1 MFIEF
6 GPSYFQYMRNV
17 VYNGYPSVIAK
28 ILAAYSIKT
37 TRVGNE
43 RKVYVL
49 VLENLNLGINPSDE
63 KYIMRYDLKGSE
75 VNRFVNKSEAKVHLD
90 SNFLLSMNGRP
101 ILIDKKLSNL
111 LHISLNNDSLCL
123 ANSNR
128 IDYSLLAVVNR
139 KDKWIR
145 FGLIDYLQSYTIQRI
160 LESNFKKILNM
171 GTRPTI
177 IEPKDYRLRF
187 IKFL

>member
-1 MFIEF
+1 M
-6 GPSYFQYMRNV
+6 
-17 VYNGYPSVIAK
+17 
-28 ILAAYSIKT
+28 
-37 TRVGNE
+37 
-43 RKVYVL
+43 
-49 VLENLNLGINPSDE
+49 
-63 KYIMRYDLKGSE
+63 
-75 VNRFVNKSEAKVHLD
+75 HLD

-177 IEPKDYRLRF
+177 IEPKDYRLRY